1 MIDEIPETGIA
12 LGDDL
17 SSKGERSGIED
28 GYQAAFLADP
38 ELWANWE
45 DQRLYDA
52 EVAIRGWI
60 ERMSENP
67 KWARTNARCRR
78 YTFSMVFELI
88 TGEKYDQK
96 RHMKYVHTWT
106 MVLSYYS
113 SRVQKGGSINGR
125 PYTKTIYNLSPKRLS
140 RPPLSLRLRF
150 EWLAER
156 GVKPTEANMHN
167 PQNDLLRPGHARNP
181 RTDERMRQRRE
192 EARARYNER
201 YRDRDH

>member
-1 MIDEIPETGIA
+1 MIDEVPETGVQ

-17 SSKGERSGIED
+17 SPKGERRGIED

-38 ELWANWE
+38 ELWENWE

-52 EVAIRGWI
+52 DVAVRGWI

-67 KWARTNARCRR
+67 KWARTNAKCRR
-78 YTFSMVFELI
+78 YTFSMAFELI
-88 TGEKYDQK
+88 TGERYDQRK
-96 RHMKYVHTWT
+96 HARLIHAWT

-113 SRVQKGGSINGR
+113 SRVQKGGSINGKT
-125 PYTKTIYNLSPKRLS
+125 YTKTIYNLSPKRLS

-156 GVKPTEANMHN
+156 GVKPTEANMMN
-167 PQNDLLRPGHARNP
+167 PQREILEPGHARNP
-181 RTDERMRQRRE
+181 RTEERMKQRRE

-201 YRDRDH
+201 YRDRSH

>member
-1 MIDEIPETGIA
+1 MIDEIPEAGIA

-52 EVAIRGWI
+52 EVAIRGWM

-67 KWARTNARCRR
+67 KWARTNAKCRR

-88 TGEKYDQK
+88 TGERYDQK
-96 RHMKYVHTWT
+96 RHMRYVHAWT

-156 GVKPTEANMHN
+156 GVKPTEANMRN
-167 PQNDLLRPGHARNP
+167 PQNDILRPGHARNP